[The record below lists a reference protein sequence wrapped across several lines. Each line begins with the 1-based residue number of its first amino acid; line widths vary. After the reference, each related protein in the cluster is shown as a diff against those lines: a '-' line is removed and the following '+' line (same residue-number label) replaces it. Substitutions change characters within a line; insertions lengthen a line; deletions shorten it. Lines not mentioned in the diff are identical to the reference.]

1 MKTTPTPEIGSISH
15 GTHRTQDL
23 IPAFLDA
30 IETYAPSHYESLMV
44 APFSFIPAH
53 VEDEGDDSE
62 WWDSEEAQW
71 KLDELFDI
79 LSEHAPDGCYFGAHE
94 GDGSDFGFWPISP
107 EGDE

>member
-15 GTHRTQDL
+15 GTLRPQDL

-30 IETYAPSHYESLMV
+30 VETYAPAMI
-44 APFSFIPAH
+44 APFPFVPAH
-53 VEDEGDDSE
+53 VEDGGDSSD
-62 WWDSEEAQW
+62 WWDSEEAQG

-94 GDGSDFGFWPISP
+94 GDGSDFGFWPIDP